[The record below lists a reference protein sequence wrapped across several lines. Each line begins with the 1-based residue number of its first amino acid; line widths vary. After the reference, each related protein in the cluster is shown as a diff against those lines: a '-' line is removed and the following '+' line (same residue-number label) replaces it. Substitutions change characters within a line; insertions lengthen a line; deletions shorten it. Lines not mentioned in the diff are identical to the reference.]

1 MERMPLENRYVNPYT
16 DFGFKKLFE
25 AAEIAKFT
33 KAEYDEYEKSLKIYR
48 DWKNTID
55 TAVMKAEK
63 RGEERGEKRG
73 EEKATYNI
81 ASKLKASGVSLDMIV
96 DATGLLP
103 DEIRGL

>member
-33 KAEYDEYEKSLKIYR
+33 KAEYDEYEENLKIYR

-63 RGEERGEKRG
+63 RGEER
-73 EEKATYNI
+73 ATYDI
-81 ASKLKASGVSLDMIV
+81 ARKLKASGVSLNMIV
-96 DATGLLP
+96 DATGLSP